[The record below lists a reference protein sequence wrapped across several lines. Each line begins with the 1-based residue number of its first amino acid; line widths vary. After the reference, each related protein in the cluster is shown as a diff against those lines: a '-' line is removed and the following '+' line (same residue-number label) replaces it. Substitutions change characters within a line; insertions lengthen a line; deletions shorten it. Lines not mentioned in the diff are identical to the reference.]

1 MKKYLILLILLTLTS
16 CEKDQIIIPRQI
28 ATEISVKET
37 KKPKKKLGFFKRLK
51 AKRLAKKAKNVR
63 NFRK

>member
-1 MKKYLILLILLTLTS
+1 MKKTLMLLLILAFTS
-16 CEKDQIIIPRQI
+16 CEKDQIIVPKQI
-28 ATEISVKET
+28 VTEVSIKET

>member
-1 MKKYLILLILLTLTS
+1 MKKTLMLLLILAFTS
-16 CEKDQIIIPRQI
+16 CEKYEITLPKQI
-28 ATEISVKET
+28 ATETSIKET

-63 NFRK
+63 K

>member
-1 MKKYLILLILLTLTS
+1 MKKTLMLLLILAFTS
-16 CEKDQIIIPRQI
+16 CEKDQIIVPKQI
-28 ATEISVKET
+28 VTEVSIKET

-63 NFRK
+63 K